1 MLKGRKAPT
10 TVPSLCA
17 CHKGPVRPRLEISKD
32 QYEVFTKW
40 NIAMHQDSALLRPL
54 EQTYME
60 SCLLQLSP
68 WRQNAVVWHHT
79 LNSRDEVSWHL
90 SSQIKHLHSLFSVV
104 PNHLGHLSIN
114 RQQQH
119 MNNKNDFMERRRLNE
134 IWLWFNLLS
143 SLETKESVCTLSQ
156 NLYVS
161 QQTSTGTFDA
171 YAIIATIEEPT
182 RDLT

>member
-104 PNHLGHLSIN
+104 PNHLGHLSIKLG
-114 RQQQH
+114 H
-119 MNNKNDFMERRRLNE
+119 GYF
-134 IWLWFNLLS
+134 LLKYLIDTWS
-143 SLETKESVCTLSQ
+143 W
-156 NLYVS
+156 
-161 QQTSTGTFDA
+161 G
-171 YAIIATIEEPT
+171 IIQLAAWEECFFF
-182 RDLT
+182 